1 MGDVNHL
8 AGEGEEALRLQVV
21 EHVGDVQA
29 RIAEHA
35 GQGYHAACYLLVA
48 AMVEEI
54 ALEQR
59 GKVLE
64 GVALVGSPEQ
74 VVGALDA
81 GGELV
86 EQIVVEHLIG
96 EEVVDDVLLA
106 DYEHTHMGEGLD
118 GVAEALAQAE
128 EAFGAE
134 GAGCAEGLNEVEVL
148 VERASRELHLSLQEE
163 DYVAAGVILTDYLLL
178 GAVCAEVHFYLGKDG
193 GEVLAAVSLEE
204 GELKQ
209 LVVDGH
215 WS

>member
-1 MGDVNHL
+1 M
-8 AGEGEEALRLQVV
+8 
-21 EHVGDVQA
+21 GDVQA

-35 GQGYHAACYLLVA
+35 GKGYHAACYLLVA

-59 GKVLE
+59 GEVLE

-96 EEVVDDVLLA
+96 EEMVDDVLLA
-106 DYEHTHMGEGLD
+106 DY
-118 GVAEALAQAE
+118 EALAQAE

-134 GAGCAEGLNEVEVL
+134 GAGCAEGLDEVEVL
-148 VERASRELHLSLQEE
+148 VERAARELHLSLQEE
-163 DYVAAGVILTDYLLL
+163 DYVAAGVILMDYLLL

-193 GEVLAAVSLEE
+193 GEILAAVSLEE